1 MQQRTD
7 TCAVQSQILIAERTL
22 ESLENL
28 EKIFVEISPV
38 KLNEALQALTTL
50 KLYEEQQTSFLVDPD
65 FSRML
70 RIHERKL
77 LKRHMK
83 GLKQRDLRDWLG
95 RGSGGEADLVGP
107 TELPQDLRRA
117 WLSPCG
123 LALLTSRG
131 QCSTASVVSKALTR
145 RGLATHV

>member
-1 MQQRTD
+1 M
-7 TCAVQSQILIAERTL
+7 LIAERTL

-50 KLYEEQQTSFLVDPD
+50 KLYEEQQPSFLVDPD

-70 RIHERKL
+70 RIHDWKL

-95 RGSGGEADLVGP
+95 RG
-107 TELPQDLRRA
+107 
-117 WLSPCG
+117 
-123 LALLTSRG
+123 
-131 QCSTASVVSKALTR
+131 
-145 RGLATHV
+145 

>member
-1 MQQRTD
+1 VEGENSTSGPQPYQP
-7 TCAVQSQILIAERTL
+7 CEAEVTNSPISNI

-70 RIHERKL
+70 RNHERKL

-95 RGSGGEADLVGP
+95 RG
-107 TELPQDLRRA
+107 
-117 WLSPCG
+117 
-123 LALLTSRG
+123 
-131 QCSTASVVSKALTR
+131 
-145 RGLATHV
+145 

>member
-1 MQQRTD
+1 MMQQRTD

-95 RGSGGEADLVGP
+95 RG
-107 TELPQDLRRA
+107 
-117 WLSPCG
+117 
-123 LALLTSRG
+123 
-131 QCSTASVVSKALTR
+131 
-145 RGLATHV
+145 